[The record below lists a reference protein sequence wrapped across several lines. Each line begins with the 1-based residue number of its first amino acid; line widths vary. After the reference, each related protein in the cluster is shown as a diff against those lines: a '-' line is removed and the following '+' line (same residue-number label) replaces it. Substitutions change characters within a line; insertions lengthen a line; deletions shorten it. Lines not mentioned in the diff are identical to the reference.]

1 MEIKNYFP
9 LETVIHN
16 LSDIIQASN
25 APVTWWHL
33 RFNRWW
39 MESGPI
45 TIVRCSERENP
56 PVAWVQH
63 GAGQEWE
70 VKWGRRQLR
79 GIKTIKHI
87 RSAPLLPFTLIR
99 ATVCIAGTRSIL
111 FQPLCQVARLPHISC
126 LSWSTWVLND
136 NGLNVDLVQVAAPSS
151 SASNRCPQL
160 DILVNKHC
168 AA

>member
-1 MEIKNYFP
+1 MLSNSTFLFFTYLELMELKNYFP

-70 VKWGRRQLR
+70 VKWGRSQLR

-87 RSAPLLPFTLIR
+87 RSAPLLPFTLIC
-99 ATVCIAGTRSIL
+99 ATVWIVGSRSIL
-111 FQPLCQVARLPHISC
+111 FQPLCQGATHF
-126 LSWSTWVLND
+126 LSLVI
-136 NGLNVDLVQVAAPSS
+136 DLGFERQRVECRSR
-151 SASNRCPQL
+151 ASGGTLIFR
-160 DILVNKHC
+160 I
-168 AA
+168 